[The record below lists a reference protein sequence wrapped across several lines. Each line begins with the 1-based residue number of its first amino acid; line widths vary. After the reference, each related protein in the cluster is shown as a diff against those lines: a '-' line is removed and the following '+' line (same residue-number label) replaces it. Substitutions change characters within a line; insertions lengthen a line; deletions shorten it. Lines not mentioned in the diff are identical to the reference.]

1 MEAWP
6 KTITVGV
13 PGLGT
18 VLFCHG
24 TPRNENEAFTRLT
37 PEDRLRPIFEGAAA
51 DVIVCGHTHMQFDRM
66 VGGRRVVNAGSVGMP
81 FGKPGAYWLLLG
93 SGVQLRRTPYDLA
106 KAADRIRETDYPGA
120 AEFAAKNVLEPPT
133 EGAML
138 EVFARAEA
146 K

>member
-1 MEAWP
+1 
-6 KTITVGV
+6 
-13 PGLGT
+13 
-18 VLFCHG
+18 
-24 TPRNENEAFTRLT
+24 
-37 PEDRLRPIFEGAAA
+37 
-51 DVIVCGHTHMQFDRM
+51 
-66 VGGRRVVNAGSVGMP
+66 
-81 FGKPGAYWLLLG
+81 LG

-133 EGAML
+133 EAAML